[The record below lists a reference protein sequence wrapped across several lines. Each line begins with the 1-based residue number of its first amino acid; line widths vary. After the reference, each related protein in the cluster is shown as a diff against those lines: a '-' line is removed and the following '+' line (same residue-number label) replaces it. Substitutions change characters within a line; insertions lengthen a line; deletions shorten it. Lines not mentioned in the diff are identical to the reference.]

1 MAFPSE
7 VLSNLVRGKEYYS
20 NINKQFLD
28 NQATGCG
35 CCPPA
40 NYDCLGDII
49 DALDL
54 KIKLDE
60 YDDVAIELD
69 EKLIYII
76 GSFAGEEPINVYW
89 GFKDNNEVLSYAD
102 IIISNKFT
110 VNKGSDIIVNYV
122 TGDPLVFLWWAVST
136 EETIKNY
143 YQDLGNV
150 DNRGSMGAED
160 ELYGLPTEVVGAI
173 NLNFYITNWLTKQNT
188 PLLFKRI

>member
-1 MAFPSE
+1 MAFPPE
-7 VLSNLVRGKEYYS
+7 ILSNLVRGKEYYS
-20 NINKQFLD
+20 NINKQFID
-28 NQATGCG
+28 SQATGCG

-49 DALDL
+49 DALNL

-60 YDDVAIELD
+60 YDDVAIELN

-76 GSFAGEEPINVYW
+76 GAFVGEETTNVYW
-89 GFKDNNEVLSYAD
+89 GFKANNEVLSYAD
-102 IIISNKFT
+102 IIIANKFT
-110 VNKGSDIIVNYV
+110 VNKGSDVTVNYL
-122 TGDPLVFLWWAVST
+122 TGEPLTFLWWAVST